1 MRSGCFL
8 ARRSVE
14 LWVKVSRKVSIINP
28 VSPEGLADLR
38 MNPERKSKDQLTP
51 PDRVGWLVFA
61 VCLARPSMVACV
73 LALVLAL
80 NASAQGVLSKDL
92 RRPVSSSA
100 EAELVSS
107 GVSDDTAAVVI
118 NNSNSSAQEWI
129 EGSSGEP
136 SEERVR
142 PVFEWARDQI
152 GFSRRESW
160 AVDRMRRGNR
170 MSSYADG
177 DRPIHETEWLKMI
190 PVRKGYLADAM
201 QVTMTVR
208 TAVDDRLA
216 DRAEIPEEIWVMI
229 HRVIEPEPEVVPVP
243 EPVEIETVT
252 EEPADGITADER
264 AAQAAAYS
272 ELMRMFD
279 LDSFKVP
286 ERVVPSTEIR
296 ENQTDSGMFVP
307 FVLPGSEAPLMIRE
321 GSQAGFEIRK
331 N

>member
-1 MRSGCFL
+1 M
-8 ARRSVE
+8 
-14 LWVKVSRKVSIINP
+14 SIINS
-28 VSPEGLADLR
+28 VGPEEPADLR
-38 MNPERKSKDQLTP
+38 MNPERKSKNPLTP
-51 PDRVGWLVFA
+51 PDRVGRLGFA
-61 VCLARPSMVACV
+61 LWSACA
-73 LALVLAL
+73 LALVLAG

-92 RRPVSSSA
+92 RRPGLSSA
-100 EAELVSS
+100 EAELALS
-107 GVSDDTAAVVI
+107 GVAEVPTVAVLDTS
-118 NNSNSSAQEWI
+118 NSNAQEWI

-170 MSSYADG
+170 MTSHPDSE
-177 DRPIHETEWLKMI
+177 RPVHETEWLRMI
-190 PVRKGYLADAM
+190 PVRKGYLASGTQEA
-201 QVTMTVR
+201 MTVR
-208 TAVDDRLA
+208 TAVDARLA
-216 DRAEIPEEIWVMI
+216 DRPEIPDEIWVMI

-243 EPVEIETVT
+243 EPVEPVVAP
-252 EEPADGITADER
+252 EEPADGITAEER

>member
-1 MRSGCFL
+1 MRYGCYL

-118 NNSNSSAQEWI
+118 NNSNSSAPEWI

-190 PVRKGYLADAM
+190 PVRKGYLADEKQVAM
-201 QVTMTVR
+201 QVR
-208 TAVDDRLA
+208 TLDDLVVDRP
-216 DRAEIPEEIWVMI
+216 EIPEEIWAMI
-229 HRVIEPEPEVVPVP
+229 HRVIEPEPEVVPDL
-243 EPVEIETVT
+243 EPAEIETVT
-252 EEPADGITADER
+252 EEPADGMTAEER

-296 ENQTDSGMFVP
+296 ENQTDSGMYVP
-307 FVLPGSEAPLMIRE
+307 FVLPSSEAPLMIRE